1 MERLERDNTIKCTG
15 AHVLFGVGGGLT
27 SAFTVLPLM
36 LKALGASELVLGV
49 AFSLA
54 TAGWLL
60 LQPLAVFIFGRR
72 TRTKRLLVPWST
84 AFSIPWVVA
93 IGAVVFLLGRERA
106 ALCIGLVV
114 ALFAVR
120 VIGEGMV
127 FPFWDDWFAHLFS
140 REFRGRALGLVSGFM
155 ALGISV
161 GAVVAG
167 RLQDRLAF
175 PASYAVLFWGAAGVY
190 ALAFA
195 GIWWLREPPSLTQA
209 GKRHTVRELV
219 SRFGLSL
226 REANFR
232 NYLIGRIILTLG
244 GGVVGFY
251 AAHFGSPQ
259 GGDVAP
265 ATVITLG
272 MLITLPQAIFAYLL
286 GRLGDRAGHK
296 SSVVVGAC
304 ALAASIAVVWLG
316 RGAVACGLGFALLG
330 LAASAGWGPHLN
342 MLYETCPHDSRVA
355 HITLSN
361 LILSPFLLGVPI
373 ATGWL
378 REVAGVRAFGF
389 ALIPVLIGVLWLAF
403 RVKEPRTIAVV
414 DLDDESLG
422 NNPGQ

>member
-1 MERLERDNTIKCTG
+1 MDPLERNNTLKCTG

-27 SAFTVLPLM
+27 SALTVLPLM
-36 LKALGASELVLGV
+36 LKAMGASELVLGV

-72 TRTKRLLVPWST
+72 TRTKRLLVPWSA
-84 AFSIPWVVA
+84 AFSLPCVLA
-93 IGAVVFLLGRERA
+93 IGAVVFLLGRSRA
-106 ALCIGLVV
+106 GLCIGLVL

-120 VIGEGMV
+120 VVGEGMI

-155 ALGISV
+155 AVGISA

-175 PASYAVLFWGAAGVY
+175 PVNYAALFWGAGVMY

-195 GIWWLREPPSLTQA
+195 GIWWLREPRSLTRDANQ
-209 GKRHTVRELV
+209 HTIRELLG
-219 SRFGLSL
+219 RFGLSL

-244 GGVVGFY
+244 GGTVGFY
-251 AAHFGSPQ
+251 AAYFGSPE
-259 GGDVAP
+259 GGDVTP

-272 MLITLPQAIFAYLL
+272 MFTTLPQVVFAYLL

-296 SSVVVGAC
+296 VSVVVGAC

-316 RGAVACGLGFALLG
+316 RGPVACGLAFVLLG

-361 LILSPFLLGVPI
+361 LVLSPFLLLVPI

-378 REVAGVRAFGF
+378 RGLAGVHTFGL
-389 ALIPVLIGVLWLAF
+389 ALVPVLVGILWLVF
-403 RVKEPRTIAVV
+403 RVKEPRTIQVV
-414 DLDDESLG
+414 DLDGEQERFDPER
-422 NNPGQ
+422 